1 LIERPSSLTNQA
13 LTYSNYTESHNTF
26 KLLVGISPTG
36 SVTFLSKLWGGH
48 VSDNHIVKKSG
59 LLDLLEPGDSIMADK
74 GFDIA
79 SLLKDYG
86 CTLNIL
92 PKRVSSK
99 KQMSRK
105 QVEETRRIASVRIHV
120 ERKMEQIKN
129 FRILQGVIPSSEW
142 HHANNIVII
151 CAALTNLEPPLAR

>member
-1 LIERPSSLTNQA
+1 MRI
-13 LTYSNYTESHNTF
+13 
-26 KLLVGISPTG
+26 
-36 SVTFLSKLWGGH
+36 
-48 VSDNHIVKKSG
+48 
-59 LLDLLEPGDSIMADK
+59 
-74 GFDIA
+74 
-79 SLLKDYG
+79 
-86 CTLNIL
+86 
-92 PKRVSSK
+92 SSK

-151 CAALTNLEPPLAR
+151 CAVLTNLEPPLAR